1 MLFSRFK
8 ILAASFFLTNAS
20 ISFSRSCQF
29 FIMLSVGPVSFNTEL
44 LASFCAIRSLSVDL
58 ISSFGRVVMGAVI
71 GGFTTGLTVSSGFG
85 SETTGITFDFSSS
98 LNFL

>member
-1 MLFSRFK
+1 
-8 ILAASFFLTNAS
+8 
-20 ISFSRSCQF
+20 
-29 FIMLSVGPVSFNTEL
+29 MLSVGPVSFNTEL